1 MISNETRDVCV
12 YCQNQSSS
20 HFQNSEARQVLAVYL
35 YTSIQSIMR
44 LEWKMFMPLTSR
56 VTKAQ
61 TVNKSSSA
69 LLKPKSSTSRLMRLW
84 GYQKAVSSLYIRRDS
99 PFRKLLFPEFR
110 KLSYVSPLFLIGFL
124 FSTSALSTGYIYC
137 ADPLVSIAELLPLV
151 ELVIEAGTAMGW
163 PRAFAV
169 TVTSSLSIN
178 SRVVRVSSSTSAAV
192 RPLVGIGLRTVCG
205 QYLGRLNGLRCT
217 YP

>member
-1 MISNETRDVCV
+1 M
-12 YCQNQSSS
+12 
-20 HFQNSEARQVLAVYL
+20 
-35 YTSIQSIMR
+35 MR
-44 LEWKMFMPLTSR
+44 LKWEIFMPVTSR

-110 KLSYVSPLFLIGFL
+110 TISYVPPPFLAGFL
-124 FSTSALSTGYIYC
+124 FSTSAFLAEHIYC
-137 ADPLVSIAELLPLV
+137 AAPLVSMAELLPLV

-169 TVTSSLSIN
+169 TVTSSLSIS

-192 RPLVGIGLRTVCG
+192 RPFVGIGLRTVRG
-205 QYLGRLNGLRCT
+205 QYRG
-217 YP
+217 